1 MHTQSERS
9 AIRTRNALQ
18 VRAVELRAADV
29 HQDQRA
35 VLVAVE
41 LPSFNDVHLLPLAS
55 RNTPTLSDLIII
67 SSI

>member
-41 LPSFNDVHLLPLAS
+41 LPSSNDAS
-55 RNTPTLSDLIII
+55 TFCRWLFPIPHYSFSVI
-67 SSI
+67 SRL

>member
-41 LPSFNDVHLLPLAS
+41 LPSSNDGVHLLPLAFPD
-55 RNTPTLSDLIII
+55 THIILFP
-67 SSI
+67 